1 MMFLFVITK
10 KDWKTPRNS
19 ISKKTTS
26 MPNNYSEHFKKP
38 STVIAT
44 TWVPLAASWLLMG
57 LERPIVSA
65 FMARLE
71 APEIN
76 LAAYASA
83 VFPLSLIIESPIIM
97 LLAASTALSKN
108 WEWYRFLRNFMA
120 GLAAVLTV
128 IHILVAFT
136 PLFDFLVSTI
146 LNIPEAVVEPAR
158 IGMMLMTP
166 WTASIAVRRFH
177 QGILIRHGQSRW
189 VGIGTAIRLIA
200 LLAGLFLGLGM
211 ESPSGIVLGT
221 FAISLGVLSE
231 AVFVRLCAQPILNK
245 LKQMPPNQADQPHF
259 KKFLR
264 FYIPLATTP
273 LLVLL
278 ALPVASAALS
288 RMPSPIDSFA
298 VWPILGGLVFLFQG
312 IGLAYQEVV
321 VALIEKPSFFFP
333 LRRFAFQVAAGNST
347 ILLFI
352 TISPLAEFWFV
363 TLSGLSLELASIGKT
378 ALWFAILLPALTVIE
393 SWYQG
398 ILVHAHKTKGIIEAV
413 ALYLLVSAIILGSG
427 IYLGTVTGIYIG
439 YIAAACGITVQTL
452 WLRFRCQPYVMRE
465 S

>member
-1 MMFLFVITK
+1 
-10 KDWKTPRNS
+10 
-19 ISKKTTS
+19 
-26 MPNNYSEHFKKP
+26 MPLNYSEQSRNPRKL
-38 STVIAT
+38 IAQ

-83 VFPLSLIIESPIIM
+83 VFPLSLIIESPSIM
-97 LLAASTALSKN
+97 LLAASTALSKD
-108 WEWYRFLRNFMA
+108 WAWYRFLRNFMA
-120 GLAAVLTV
+120 GLAAVLTA
-128 IHILVAFT
+128 IHMLVAFT

-146 LNIPEAVVEPAR
+146 LKIPEAVVEPAR

-189 VGIGTAIRLIA
+189 VGIGTAIRLVAIFV
-200 LLAGLFLGLGM
+200 GLILGIGIGT
-211 ESPSGIVLGT
+211 PSGIVVGT

-231 AVFVRLCAQPILNK
+231 AVFVRLRTQPILNK
-245 LKQMPPNQADQPHF
+245 LKQLPHNQTDPPHF
-259 KKFLR
+259 RKFLR

-273 LLVLL
+273 LLTLL
-278 ALPVASAALS
+278 SLPIASAALS
-288 RMPSPIDSFA
+288 RMPSPMESLA

-321 VALIEKPSFFFP
+321 VALIDKPAFYVP
-333 LRRFAFQVAAGNST
+333 LRQFALQLAMGNST
-347 ILLFI
+347 ILLLI
-352 TISPLAEFWFV
+352 AISPLAEFWFV
-363 TLSGLSLELASIGKT
+363 TLSGLAPELAALGTT

-393 SWYQG
+393 SWFQG
-398 ILVHAHKTKGIIEAV
+398 VLVHSHKTKGIIEAV
-413 ALYLLVSAIILGSG
+413 ALYLIVSATILGYG
-427 IYLGTVTGIYIG
+427 IYLGTVTGIYMG
-439 YIAAACGITVQTL
+439 YIAAACGLTMRTL
-452 WLRFRCQPYVMRE
+452 WLGFRCQECLKRACAL
-465 S
+465 